1 MRMLI
6 TASLTNGVCDVPC
19 PSQAWAAPQQCGR
32 TESLSDLDTAYPDD
46 AGHLIAEPLVPH
58 SWCTPCELQCT
69 VAVIR
74 CWSWYSCC
82 HHIKMCYAAV
92 FHGRDTA
99 VGAQLHVLI
108 SRREPPQ
115 AIGKLQADSTG
126 DTSPRGAATIL
137 HNSVE
142 TLSST
147 TPVTRPSE
155 PPFSRHVRCV
165 IHSAHAL
172 LASTSPLTYQAIQC
186 QQRSPG

>member
-32 TESLSDLDTAYPDD
+32 TESLSDLDTAYPDA

-99 VGAQLHVLI
+99 VGAQLHVSI
-108 SRREPPQ
+108 SRWQPPQ
-115 AIGKLQADSTG
+115 AMGKLQVDSTS
-126 DTSPRGAATIL
+126 DTIL

-155 PPFSRHVRCV
+155 PPFARHVRCV